1 MALWRLKRSARAAS
15 LLILLP
21 LFSLANLFGGAAQ
34 AADSL
39 YEVAKLS
46 VDTTAADAVA
56 ARKMGMAEAE
66 MRAVKIVLQRLVP
79 LSAQELLPELS
90 QEDVEGL
97 VNGVSI
103 RKEQNSTTRYIATLD
118 VSVNEQGIK
127 QLLQDQGIPYGEG
140 RAPSISILPLVIAG
154 GSVTGGGGDVW
165 RQAWEDLDLTHSMT
179 PATILQAAPG
189 PWPRDRQG
197 RARRRRAGVGSRC
210 RRITAMGRWSSPWAR
225 LRTGSLSPGWPV
237 PTVWAP
243 SISGGATR
251 LAAMPRPPR
260 ASAAATAF
268 AIIENRWKVTQSG
281 ETPTTEVKSEEGTE
295 PGAGSPP
302 KGEVP
307 RNVVAEVEFSGLKDW
322 QDMRGRLMNV
332 AGIQALEVNSL
343 SARAASITFDYA
355 GSLGRLQKE
364 LDQNGFV
371 FDEREGPLCSARARV
386 GPCCDHHTLTS
397 NLLKCGLGGSSA
409 SKRANGLRE
418 ERS

>member
-21 LFSLANLFGGAAQ
+21 LFSFASLTGGAAQ

-56 ARKMGMAEAE
+56 ARAMGMAEAE

-90 QEDVEGL
+90 EEDVEAM

-103 RKEQNSTTRYIATLD
+103 RKEENSTTRYIATLD

-127 QLLQDQGIPYGEG
+127 QLLQDQGIPYGEE

-165 RQAWEDLDLTHSMT
+165 RQAWEELDLSHSMT
-179 PATILQAAPG
+179 PATLLRPRPDLGLESVKAVLAGDAQALASMQGDYAYG
-189 PWPRDRQG
+189 PLVIAVG
-197 RARRRRAGVGSRC
+197 EAGDGKFV
-210 RRITAMGRWSSPWAR
+210 
-225 LRTGSLSPGWPV
+225 
-237 PTVWAP
+237 
-243 SISGGATR
+243 TR
-251 LAAMPRPPR
+251 LAGADSVGAINFGRSDTLGGDAKATAR
-260 ASAAATAF
+260 SAAATAF

-281 ETPTTEVKSEEGTE
+281 ESPTTEVKSEEGTE
-295 PGAGSPP
+295 GPPGAGSPP

-307 RNVVAEVEFSGLKDW
+307 RNVVAQVEFSGLKDW

-371 FDEREGPLCSARARV
+371 FGEREGTFV
-386 GPCCDHHTLTS
+386 
-397 NLLKCGLGGSSA
+397 
-409 SKRANGLRE
+409 LRS
-418 ERS
+418 R

>member
-1 MALWRLKRSARAAS
+1 MAAELDIALWRLKRSARAAS

-21 LFSLANLFGGAAQ
+21 LFSFASLFGGAAQ

-179 PATILQAAPG
+179 PATILRPRPDLGLDTVKAVLAGDAQVLESMQADYGYG
-189 PWPRDRQG
+189 PLVI
-197 RARRRRAGVGSRC
+197 AVGE
-210 RRITAMGRWSSPWAR
+210 
-225 LRTGSLSPGWPV
+225 
-237 PTVWAP
+237 TVN
-243 SISGGATR
+243 GEFVTR
-251 LAAMPRPPR
+251 LAGADSVGAINFGRR
-260 ASAAATAF
+260 DALGGDAKAAARSAAATAF

-371 FDEREGPLCSARARV
+371 FDEREGTFV
-386 GPCCDHHTLTS
+386 
-397 NLLKCGLGGSSA
+397 
-409 SKRANGLRE
+409 LRS
-418 ERS
+418 R

>member
-179 PATILQAAPG
+179 PATILRPRPNLGLETVKAVLAGDAQVLESIQADYGYG
-189 PWPRDRQG
+189 PLVI
-197 RARRRRAGVGSRC
+197 AVGE
-210 RRITAMGRWSSPWAR
+210 TADGEF
-225 LRTGSLSPGWPV
+225 V
-237 PTVWAP
+237 
-243 SISGGATR
+243 TR
-251 LAAMPRPPR
+251 LAGADSVGAINFGRR
-260 ASAAATAF
+260 DALGGDAKAAARSAAATAF

-371 FDEREGPLCSARARV
+371 FDEREGTFV
-386 GPCCDHHTLTS
+386 
-397 NLLKCGLGGSSA
+397 
-409 SKRANGLRE
+409 LRS
-418 ERS
+418 R

>member
-179 PATILQAAPG
+179 PATILRPRPNLGLETVKAVLAGDAQVLESMQADYGYG
-189 PWPRDRQG
+189 PLVI
-197 RARRRRAGVGSRC
+197 AVGE
-210 RRITAMGRWSSPWAR
+210 
-225 LRTGSLSPGWPV
+225 
-237 PTVWAP
+237 TVN
-243 SISGGATR
+243 GEFVTR
-251 LAAMPRPPR
+251 LAGADSVGAINFGRR
-260 ASAAATAF
+260 DALGGDAKAAALSAAATAF
-268 AIIENRWKVTQSG
+268 AIIENRWKVTQFG

-371 FDEREGPLCSARARV
+371 FDEREGTFV
-386 GPCCDHHTLTS
+386 
-397 NLLKCGLGGSSA
+397 
-409 SKRANGLRE
+409 LRS
-418 ERS
+418 R

>member
-179 PATILQAAPG
+179 PATILRPRPDLGLDTVKAVLAGDAQVLESMQADYGYG
-189 PWPRDRQG
+189 PLVI
-197 RARRRRAGVGSRC
+197 AVGE
-210 RRITAMGRWSSPWAR
+210 
-225 LRTGSLSPGWPV
+225 
-237 PTVWAP
+237 TVN
-243 SISGGATR
+243 GEFVTR
-251 LAAMPRPPR
+251 LAGADSVGAINFGRR
-260 ASAAATAF
+260 DALGGDAKAAARSAAATAF

-371 FDEREGPLCSARARV
+371 FDEREGTFV
-386 GPCCDHHTLTS
+386 
-397 NLLKCGLGGSSA
+397 
-409 SKRANGLRE
+409 LRS
-418 ERS
+418 R

>member
-15 LLILLP
+15 LLIPLS
-21 LFSLANLFGGAAQ
+21 LFSFASLFDGAAQ

-56 ARKMGMAEAE
+56 ARATGMAEAE

-90 QEDVEGL
+90 QEDVEGM

-127 QLLQDQGIPYGEG
+127 QLLQDQGIPYGEE

-154 GSVTGGGGDVW
+154 GSVTGEGGEGW
-165 RQAWEDLDLTHSMT
+165 RQAWEDLDLSHSMT
-179 PATILQAAPG
+179 PATILRPREDLSIETVKAVLGGDAQALASMQGDYAYG
-189 PWPRDRQG
+189 PLVI
-197 RARRRRAGVGSRC
+197 AVGE
-210 RRITAMGRWSSPWAR
+210 AANGEF
-225 LRTGSLSPGWPV
+225 V
-237 PTVWAP
+237 
-243 SISGGATR
+243 TR
-251 LAAMPRPPR
+251 LAGADGVGPINFGRSDTLAGDAKAAAR
-260 ASAAATAF
+260 SAAATAF

-281 ETPTTEVKSEEGTE
+281 EAPTTEVKYEDGTE
-295 PGAGSPP
+295 GAPGTGETSPP

-307 RNVVAEVEFSGLKDW
+307 RNVVAQVEFSGLKDW

-371 FDEREGPLCSARARV
+371 FDEREGTFV
-386 GPCCDHHTLTS
+386 
-397 NLLKCGLGGSSA
+397 
-409 SKRANGLRE
+409 LRS
-418 ERS
+418 R